1 MQQTNSPRPPRRPY
15 DQDTSDAYDGAID
28 ASIVEEQIE
37 AGYDIQSDAAT
48 KPLVDDPLSSS
59 QGEIETTQ

>member
-1 MQQTNSPRPPRRPY
+1 MHQTSSPRPPRRPY
-15 DQDTSDAYDGAID
+15 DTDASDAYDGAID